1 MAPAI
6 WPYAESVTGVPLPVP
21 LVTRSGS
28 CA

>member
-6 WPYAESVTGVPLPVP
+6 CPYAESVTGVPLSVP
-21 LVTRSGS
+21 PVTRSGS